1 MYREVTGFNTPNTR
15 VQQQEVTSP
24 KRCGDQLSETVTS
37 FVSVCFFFPILVCL
51 FLNIKV
57 KFTAF
62 TDGEHKI
69 SLKLYQVFAGSLHK
83 PEQYLSHPDDTIRT
97 EYTDQFASTEGNIL
111 KHFGI
116 IQNSAFSW
124 LISTP

>member
-1 MYREVTGFNTPNTR
+1 MYREVTGFNIPNTR
-15 VQQQEVTSP
+15 VQQQAVTSP
-24 KRCGDQLSETVTS
+24 KHCSDQLSETVTS
-37 FVSVCFFFPILVCL
+37 FVSGGFFPILVCL

-83 PEQYLSHPDDTIRT
+83 PEQYLSHLDDTIRT

-111 KHFGI
+111 KQFGI

>member
-1 MYREVTGFNTPNTR
+1 MGFFSHSR
-15 VQQQEVTSP
+15 
-24 KRCGDQLSETVTS
+24 L
-37 FVSVCFFFPILVCL
+37 FVFKYEGEIHC
-51 FLNIKV
+51 
-57 KFTAF
+57 F
-62 TDGEHKI
+62 TDGEHRI

-83 PEQYLSHPDDTIRT
+83 PEQYLSHLDDSIRT